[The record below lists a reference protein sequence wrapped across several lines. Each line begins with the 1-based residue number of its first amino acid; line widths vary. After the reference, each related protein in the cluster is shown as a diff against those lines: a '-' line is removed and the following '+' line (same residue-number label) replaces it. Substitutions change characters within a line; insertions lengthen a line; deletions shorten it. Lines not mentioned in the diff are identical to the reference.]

1 MIKQRIPILVILVV
15 MIAFIGFV
23 NPFSQKGA
31 KTVKNIFAVEIDE
44 NIIYHDIQKE
54 FDITIDSFYV
64 VTGKVKRNQNLA
76 LILNETG
83 LDRDIANQATLNS
96 SSVFDIG
103 NIRLGNQ
110 YKLYYSKDKDS
121 LLRYFVYQHSPTE
134 YLKIDLNGAP
144 IAIRGEKPIQ
154 NVLRTC
160 SGEVSSSLW
169 NTMVENN
176 IDPVM
181 AIRLSEIYAWTVDF
195 FGLDRGDRF
204 KVIFEMQYVDSI
216 PVGIGRIYA
225 ASFIHKGEELMAYE
239 YTQDGEVSYYDQY
252 GKSLRRQLLKA
263 PLRFSRISSGF
274 SKSRMH
280 PILKIVR
287 PHSGVDYVAPAG
299 TPVYTVGDGVVVE
312 KGYSKSAGNYVKVKH
327 NSVYT
332 TGYNHFSKFASGIQ
346 VGTKVKQGQVIG
358 YVGKT
363 GYATGPHLD
372 YRVWM
377 NGHLINPLKIKAP
390 PIEPIKEQNIQ
401 DFQAVVDSLNSSL
414 KAII

>member
-287 PHSGVDYVAPAG
+287 PHSGVDYVAPTG